1 MKIIKKILTIVLSLI
16 ILIFII
22 AAVSS
27 KKYDVERSI
36 TINLPKSDVFDYI
49 KYVKNQDNFSVWAE
63 MDPDAKKSFT
73 GQDGTVGFISAWESQ
88 VENVGKGEQEIKN
101 ITPGTRID
109 FELRFIEP
117 FESTD
122 QAYFRTESLSENSTR
137 VLWGFYGALPIPMN
151 LMLYFMDMDEQLG
164 PDLEKGLQNLKIL
177 LEAK

>member
-1 MKIIKKILTIVLSLI
+1 
-16 ILIFII
+16 
-22 AAVSS
+22 
-27 KKYDVERSI
+27 
-36 TINLPKSDVFDYI
+36 
-49 KYVKNQDNFSVWAE
+49 